1 MQPSQALAVYEV
13 THPKLLKG
21 EWKIN
26 SSELDGE
33 HSIDFNFITPTLL
46 QDPSGNPMGKIFS
59 DKTFTLKRRIDVSTQ
74 ASIIRTVWSYTLRKF
89 PIEGETDIKGYEK
102 IDWIWKRVGLN
113 SKLEL
118 EDAKTGEKIAEFDRK
133 RFSAKHIGDISIFK
147 DLPEDLNW
155 LIVFSGCYSVKQ
167 IKNEEKSV

>member
-1 MQPSQALAVYEV
+1 MQLNQALAVYEI

-26 SSELDGE
+26 STELEGE

-59 DKTFTLKRRIDVSTQ
+59 NKMLTLKRRIDLSTQ
-74 ASIIRTVWSYTLRKF
+74 DAIIRTVWSYTLRTF
-89 PIEGETDIKGYEK
+89 LIEGETDIKGYEK
-102 IDWIWKRVGLN
+102 IDWIWKRIGMN
-113 SKLEL
+113 SKIEL

-133 RFSAKHIGDISIFK
+133 RFSAKYIGDISIFK
-147 DLPEDLNW
+147 DLPKDINW
-155 LIVFSGCYSVKQ
+155 LIVFSGCHSVKH
-167 IKNEEKSV
+167 IKNEERSV